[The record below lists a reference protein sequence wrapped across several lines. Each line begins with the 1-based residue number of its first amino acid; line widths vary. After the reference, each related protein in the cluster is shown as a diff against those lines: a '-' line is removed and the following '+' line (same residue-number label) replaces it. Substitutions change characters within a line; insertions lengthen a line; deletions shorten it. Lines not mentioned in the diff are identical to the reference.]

1 MALALETKNEIL
13 FLLGYP
19 AKTIIESSNLY
30 NSIIADRLS
39 DLDTFT
45 EDRIESMLKDINAVR
60 VNMTALKDQGKLK
73 QVGDIVF
80 NTDTND
86 RTVKS
91 EYKRL
96 LKELSRYL
104 DISLKGIGSSM
115 VNVCV

>member
-1 MALALETKNEIL
+1 MALSLEIKNEIL

-19 AKTIIESSNLY
+19 AKTIIDGSNLY
-30 NSIIADRLS
+30 NSIVADRLT

-45 EDRIESMLKDINAVR
+45 EDRVESMLKDINAVR
-60 VNMTALKDQGKLK
+60 TNLTALKDQGKLK

-80 NTDTND
+80 NTENND

-96 LKELSRYL
+96 LKELARYL
-104 DISLKGIGSSM
+104 DIPLRGSSNM
-115 VNVCV
+115 VSVCL